1 MRQEAE
7 GSPGARPGRGSG
19 GGSQRRGGEEEPRPR
34 VGATVAGFVL
44 EAELGRGGYGV
55 VFRARR
61 GGRLYALKFIYLP
74 YAEGWGW
81 REVEVLLRLR
91 QLGGVQLEGCGRW
104 PDARPL
110 FLYIAMEYVRG
121 QPLYAWAEAT
131 NPTARQVAGVVLAL
145 ARELAVVHAAGVVHR
160 DIKGAN
166 VLVREGTGRPVLV
179 DFGLGT
185 CEGARQVSA
194 MLLPGSFHYRSPEAL
209 RFRRERGWDERYPA
223 TPGDDLWA
231 LGVVLYWLLTDR
243 YPFDERHPDLQFHA
257 IRTKQPEAP
266 RILNPRVPEALE
278 ALCLRMLEKAP
289 EARHADA
296 RALCAALEEVLAG
309 ADAAWEVPLCETYG
323 PDTVT
328 TPVVEDLGIQEG
340 VARWERLADFERHHP
355 RRGGPP
361 SQEPPTLLPT
371 TSEVSPFPEVPAPE
385 VAAPEVQEERTG
397 PGASESPRA
406 RAVPWRAVVGA
417 LVLLAVVAW
426 ALWKVT
432 SPVAP
437 ALPTRKVTSG
447 AGQEVAFPGWPL
459 EGEGGAAPP
468 WASTPAPVAS
478 ATRPE
483 DTRVKTPQQAPTP
496 EEKQPRKQTART
508 LAAATAA
515 CAVLSGC
522 PSPVVHSQVRPK
534 PPPEDCPPGSLEAME
549 QLGLRMGDNEVVS
562 LPGEDFI
569 NKVATVR
576 EGPGATVKFRGS
588 SGWGKLTSGA
598 VFTGRFIFGEGRVYG
613 RFTQV
618 RTTEGKTYPVCMQF
632 ADEGSDLGIEM
643 KSHSGTDTAIIW
655 TDYGLMPVKRF
666 E

>member
-1 MRQEAE
+1 
-7 GSPGARPGRGSG
+7 
-19 GGSQRRGGEEEPRPR
+19 
-34 VGATVAGFVL
+34 VGATVAGFEL

-61 GGRLYALKFIYLP
+61 GGRLYAVKFIYLP

-81 REVEVLLRLR
+81 REVEVMLRLR

-145 ARELAVVHAAGVVHR
+145 ARELVVVHAAGVVHR

-166 VLVREGTGRPVLV
+166 VLVREGTERPVLV

-209 RFRRERGWDERYPA
+209 HFRREHGWDERYPA

-243 YPFDERHPDLQFHA
+243 YPFDERHADLQFHA
-257 IRTKQPEAP
+257 IRTKRPEAP
-266 RILNPRVPEALE
+266 RALNPRVPEALE

-289 EARHADA
+289 EARYADA

-328 TPVVEDLGIQEG
+328 TPVVEDLDIQEG

-371 TSEVSPFPEVPAPE
+371 TSEVSPVPEVPTPEVAAPE
-385 VAAPEVQEERTG
+385 VAAPEVQQEGTG
-397 PGASESPRA
+397 PEASEPPRA

-417 LVLLAVVAW
+417 LVLLAVVA
-426 ALWKVT
+426 LWILLKVT

-437 ALPTRKVTSG
+437 GSPTREVTAGS
-447 AGQEVAFPGWPL
+447 GQEVAFGGWSL

-468 WASTPAPVAS
+468 WAPTPAPVAS
-478 ATRPE
+478 ATHSE
-483 DTRVKTPQQAPTP
+483 ETRVKTPQQAPTP

-522 PSPVVHSQVRPK
+522 PGPVVHSQVRPK

-549 QLGLRMGDNEVVS
+549 QLGLRMGDNEPVF
-562 LPGEDFI
+562 LAGEDLI
-569 NKVATVR
+569 NQVATVR
-576 EGPGATVKFRGS
+576 EGPGVTVEVRRSG
-588 SGWGKLTSGA
+588 GWGKLMSGS
-598 VFTGRFIFGEGRVYG
+598 VVTGRFIFGEGRVYG

-618 RTTEGKTYPVCMQF
+618 RTTEGKTYPVCMQL

-643 KSHSGTDTAIIW
+643 KSRSGTDTAIIW

>member
-7 GSPGARPGRGSG
+7 GSPAERGAG
-19 GGSQRRGGEEEPRPR
+19 GGHRRRGGEEEPWPR
-34 VGATVAGFVL
+34 VGATVAGFEL

-104 PDARPL
+104 PDARPR

-121 QPLYAWAEAT
+121 RPLYAWAEAT

-145 ARELAVVHAAGVVHR
+145 ARELVVVHAAGVVHR

-166 VLVREGTGRPVLV
+166 VLVREGTERPVLV

-185 CEGARQVSA
+185 CVGARQVST

-243 YPFDERHPDLQFHA
+243 YPFDEAHADLQYHA
-257 IRTKQPEAP
+257 ILTKQPEAP
-266 RILNPRVPEALE
+266 RTLNPRVPEALE

-289 EARHADA
+289 EARYADA
-296 RALCAALEEVLAG
+296 RALCTALEVVLAG
-309 ADAAWEVPLCETYG
+309 ADAAWEVPLCEAYG

-328 TPVVEDLGIQEG
+328 TPVTVDLDIPEG
-340 VARWERLADFERHHP
+340 VARWRRLADFERHHP

-361 SQEPPTLLPT
+361 SEEPPTLLPT
-371 TSEVSPFPEVPAPE
+371 TSGVSPVPEVPAPE
-385 VAAPEVQEERTG
+385 VQEGREEPVAA
-397 PGASESPRA
+397 ESPRA
-406 RAVPWRAVVGA
+406 RAVPWRAVAWAGALLLVGA
-417 LVLLAVVAW
+417 WVLLE
-426 ALWKVT
+426 VT

-437 ALPTRKVTSG
+437 GLPTREVTSG
-447 AGQEVAFPGWPL
+447 SGQEVALGGWPL

-468 WASTPAPVAS
+468 WASIPAPVAS

-483 DTRVKTPQQAPTP
+483 DTPVKTPQQAPTP
-496 EEKQPRKQTART
+496 EEKKPRKQTART

-522 PSPVVHSQVRPK
+522 PSQVVHSQVRPA
-534 PPPEDCPPGSLEAME
+534 PPPEDCPPGSLEAMAE
-549 QLGLRMGDNEVVS
+549 LGLRMGVNEVVF
-562 LPGEDFI
+562 LPGEDLI

-576 EGPGATVKFRGS
+576 EGPGATAEFRGS
-588 SGWGKLTSGA
+588 AGWGKLTSGA

-618 RTTEGKTYPVCMQF
+618 RTREGKTYPVCMQF
-632 ADEGSDLGIEM
+632 AESSRDTGVKM
-643 KSHSGTDTAIIW
+643 KSNSGTDTARIW
-655 TDYGLMPVKRF
+655 TDYGLTPVERF

>member
-1 MRQEAE
+1 
-7 GSPGARPGRGSG
+7 
-19 GGSQRRGGEEEPRPR
+19 

-61 GGRLYALKFIYLP
+61 GGRLYAVKFIYLP

-81 REVEVLLRLR
+81 REVEVMLRLR

-110 FLYIAMEYVRG
+110 FLYIVMEYVRG
-121 QPLYAWAEAT
+121 QPLYAWAEAI
-131 NPTARQVAGVVLAL
+131 NPTAHQVAGVVLAL

-166 VLVREGTGRPVLV
+166 VLVREGTERPVLV

-243 YPFDERHPDLQFHA
+243 YPFDERHADLQFHA
-257 IRTKQPEAP
+257 IRTKRPEAP

-289 EARHADA
+289 EARYADA

-328 TPVVEDLGIQEG
+328 TPVVEDLDIQEG

-361 SQEPPTLLPT
+361 SQEPPTLPPT
-371 TSEVSPFPEVPAPE
+371 TSGVSPVPEVPAPE
-385 VAAPEVQEERTG
+385 VPAPEVQEEGTG
-397 PGASESPRA
+397 PGASEPPRA

-478 ATRPE
+478 ATHPE

-522 PSPVVHSQVRPK
+522 PSPVVHPQVRPK

-549 QLGLRMGDNEVVS
+549 QLGLRMRDNEAVK
-562 LPGEDFI
+562 LAGEDLT

-576 EGPGATVKFRGS
+576 EGPGATVEFNG
-588 SGWGKLTSGA
+588 GEWGKLTFGA
-598 VFTGRFIFGEGRVYG
+598 VFTGRFIFGEGRVHG

-618 RTTEGKTYPVCMQF
+618 HTTEGKTYPVCMQF
-632 ADEGSDLGIEM
+632 VDGSGQIGIAM
-643 KSHSGTDTAIIW
+643 KSNNGADTARIW
-655 TDYGLMPVKRF
+655 TDYGLRPVKRF